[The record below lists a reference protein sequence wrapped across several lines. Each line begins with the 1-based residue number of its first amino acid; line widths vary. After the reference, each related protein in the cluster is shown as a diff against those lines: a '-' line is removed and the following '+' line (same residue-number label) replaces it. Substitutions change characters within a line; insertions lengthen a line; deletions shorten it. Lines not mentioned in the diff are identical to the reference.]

1 MSAGERGA
9 RISEVLASFRESL
22 GVARARCYTM
32 EAGGGYRLAASF
44 GFPSRFGPEDVLEPG
59 NPLVEWVQLHR
70 KPIYANSPREAGALA
85 RVMERGNYARAL
97 LAPLYQGTRLVGIV
111 ELQDKVGGTFF
122 GYEDLGRVE
131 RMVAQLDEV
140 LKDDDR
146 TFVAEDPMPAEDRE
160 ALFVEPPEPSPA
172 RFPPPPPFFRAPEAQ
187 PPPLRSV
194 QRPSLDKRP
203 AREQKSELSRREIL
217 IFKAF
222 GNALLLDP
230 EIEAVV
236 FSHWG
241 AERAELCVEARRPFS
256 EAGREAL
263 LRNLESALLSALP
276 GMPAARERRFH
287 TDYPVGHAPG
297 EIREFAGSQT
307 SVVFAEKSVLLLT
320 LVFARPPAAATEDAL
335 KETHRLI
342 RATVLQVRGAER
354 YYGAYRSFVNAFLEG
369 GKKTYPR
376 LKAHSLAVAGWSRSM
391 ATALRLSAD
400 TVEQFT
406 VAGLLHDI
414 GLRELEIPY
423 ERLQE
428 RQPLGLS
435 DLAIVRQHAVVGS
448 ELLARIDFPYPVA
461 PLVRHHHER
470 FDGGGYPD
478 RLSGDRI
485 PLGARI
491 IGIAEAY
498 EAMTSPHSYRSTVSS
513 EAALEIILVKG
524 GTQFDPELAKRFCE
538 VVRSSPPTSE
548 AEGTFPGLSA

>member
-1 MSAGERGA
+1 MSAAERGA

-22 GVARARCYTM
+22 GVVRARCYTM

-44 GFPSRFGPEDVLEPG
+44 GFSPRFGPEDVLEPA
-59 NPLVEWVQLHR
+59 NPLVEWVQRHR
-70 KPIYANSPREAGALA
+70 KPIYANSPQEAGELA

-97 LAPLYQGTRLVGIV
+97 LAPLYQGGRLVGIV

-122 GYEDLGRVE
+122 GYDDLSRVE
-131 RMVAQLDEV
+131 RMVSQLDEV
-140 LKDDDR
+140 LKGDDNLA
-146 TFVAEDPMPAEDRE
+146 VAKDPMPAEDQE

-172 RFPPPPPFFRAPEAQ
+172 RFPPPPPLFRTPEAQ
-187 PPPLRSV
+187 PPVVRPVPKPSV
-194 QRPSLDKRP
+194 GERP
-203 AREQKSELSRREIL
+203 AREQSSELSRREIL

-230 EIEAVV
+230 EIEAIV

-241 AERAELCVEARRPFS
+241 AERAELYVEARHPFS
-256 EAGREAL
+256 EPGREAL
-263 LRNLESALLSALP
+263 LHNLESALLSALP
-276 GMPAARERRFH
+276 GVPAARERRFH
-287 TDYPVGHAPG
+287 MEFPVGHAPG

-307 SVVFAEKSVLLLT
+307 SVVFSGKSALLFT
-320 LVFARPPAAATEDAL
+320 LVFARPPAATTEDAL
-335 KETHRLI
+335 TETHRLI
-342 RATVLQVRGAER
+342 RATILQVRGAER
-354 YYGAYRSFVNAFLEG
+354 YYRAYRSFVSAFLEG
-369 GKKTYPR
+369 GSKSYPR
-376 LKAHSLAVAGWSRSM
+376 LKAHSLAVAGWSRRM
-391 ATALRLSAD
+391 AMALRLSAD
-400 TVEQFT
+400 TIEEFT

-428 RQPLGLS
+428 SRPLDLP
-435 DLAIVRQHAVVGS
+435 DLAIVRQHAVIGA
-448 ELLARIDFPYPVA
+448 EILGRIDFPYSVA

-478 RLSGDRI
+478 RLSGSRI

-498 EAMTSPHSYRSTVSS
+498 DAMTSPHSYRSTVSS
-513 EAALEIILVKG
+513 EAALEIILVKS

-538 VVRSSPPTSE
+538 LVRSSPATSE
-548 AEGTFPGLSA
+548 AEGAFPGLSA